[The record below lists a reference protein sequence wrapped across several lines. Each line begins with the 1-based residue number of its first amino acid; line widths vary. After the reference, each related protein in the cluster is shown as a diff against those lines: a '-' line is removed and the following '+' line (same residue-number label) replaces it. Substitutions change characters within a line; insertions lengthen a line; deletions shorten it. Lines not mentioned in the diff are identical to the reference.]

1 MADVKTLTISAR
13 GKPTFLKM
21 DEWFSHF
28 NRSGYNN
35 ITGVFGFTKERSPLY
50 GGRIWG
56 QSSPNVGPDGA
67 EITDEDYVW
76 MLANGI
82 KLKILLSGDKVS
94 KQHYEESLPLL
105 EKYHTKGNS
114 VVMVNDK
121 LAEWVRRD
129 YSDYTIEASVIK
141 QTQFSEIEKVLDIY
155 DRLHLPMHL
164 NDDEEELK
172 KIKQKDRIVLFA
184 NAKCAYGCRSQICY
198 ATIATANRTGDA
210 SVYRCSQMFG
220 LTKPPSG
227 MKVFDMEKL
236 NNLGFFNFKVSG
248 SLYQTEL
255 ADNKRRWWNGII
267 SSLRSDNHQK

>member
-1 MADVKTLTISAR
+1 MTITVSAR
-13 GKPTFLKM
+13 GKHISNKM
-21 DEWFSHF
+21 SEWFSRF
-28 NRSGYNN
+28 NSIGYNN

-50 GGRIWG
+50 GGRIWNG
-56 QSSPNVGPDGA
+56 V
-67 EITDEDYVW
+67 EITDEDYDW
-76 MLANGI
+76 MVSNGI

-184 NAKCAYGCRSQICY
+184 NAGCAYECRSQICY
-198 ATIATANRTGDA
+198 ATVATANRTGDA

-220 LTKPPSG
+220 LTKPSSE

-236 NNLGFFNFKVSG
+236 NNLGFFNFKV
-248 SLYQTEL
+248 L
-255 ADNKRRWWNGII
+255 ANFTYKPNY
-267 SSLRSDNHQK
+267 S